1 MTTPVTNTNPQPA
14 LKGYAKSITVLDS
27 GRALVENHLRENLSI
42 PAETSLDKLVGI
54 KESSD
59 SSVLKGKDYVFDET
73 SNELIIDKQKGI
85 LNKLRAEIE
94 SAESGWKEHEH
105 FVSKETNY
113 NRDLSI
119 EENHTLD
126 ILRNTSNILD
136 RAFNRRTTLS
146 SWLLYGHLKTLGLQ
160 DDDFEKIKQKV
171 QDRDFVK
178 RFHEY
183 LTIKSTQPEKAI
195 KLFTPNEQKLVK
207 LYSTVSGF
215 YNSLN
220 LNFVKYFPVAF
231 TIQNV
236 SMPWVAKVFSGGILN
251 KLANMMMIL
260 NPWINE
266 FTENLGNY
274 LIEVRKLQ
282 EGFSRVLPDKKQ
294 GVQEEE
300 KVQLEVDNSI
310 KLSRFTNKENSL
322 NNIVSKINEG
332 TGRLF
337 GKGNT
342 VSSICLNFALKAMF
356 KQSYDTFASQFVDN
370 EDYIKKFA
378 TSLEQGNQ
386 DSSKPQHKEI
396 FKKGSVQDYAAKV
409 ITQGVRF
416 VKAMPRKTMKKI
428 TNRFGATYA
437 VLNPLMPLLAHVF
450 KQGPISWVVH
460 TLRDVGPLFN
470 DLFVDHLANFRKEIL
485 DIKTE
490 TEKENIQGLFPDF
503 KEVKSSVGSVIDN
516 ARSLWVSVS
525 DFAKKFKFRT
535 A

>member
-1 MTTPVTNTNPQPA
+1 MTVPINN
-14 LKGYAKSITVLDS
+14 YAKIITVLDG
-27 GRALVENHLRENLSI
+27 GRSIAERYLRENLSI
-42 PAETSLDKLVGI
+42 PAEISLDDLVNI

-59 SSVLKGKDYVFDET
+59 ISVLNGKDYVLDEKN
-73 SNELIIDKQKGI
+73 NELIIDKQKGI

-94 SAESGWKEHEH
+94 SAESLWKEHEH
-105 FVSKETNY
+105 FVSKETDY
-113 NRDLSI
+113 NCGLSI

-126 ILRNTSNILD
+126 ILINTSNILD

-146 SWLLYGHLKTLGLQ
+146 SWLLYGYLKTIGLK
-160 DDDFEKIKQKV
+160 DDDFQLIKDKV
-171 QDRDFVK
+171 QDSDFVK
-178 RFHEY
+178 RFNEY
-183 LTIKSTQPEKAI
+183 LNIKVKHPEKAI
-195 KLFTPNEQKLVK
+195 KLFNSDEQKLVK

-215 YNSLN
+215 YNKLN

-236 SMPWVAKVFSGGILN
+236 SMPWIAKIFSQGILN
-251 KLANMMMIL
+251 KLANTMMIL

-294 GVQEEE
+294 SVQEEE
-300 KVQLEVDNSI
+300 KVQLEVDNTI
-310 KLSRFTNKENSL
+310 KLSRLNNKENSL

-332 TGRLF
+332 TKRLF

-342 VSSICLNFALKAMF
+342 VSSICLNFALKVF
-356 KQSYDTFASQFVDN
+356 FGQNYDVFASQFVDN

-386 DSSKPQHKEI
+386 EGNKTPHKEV
-396 FKKGSVQDYAAKV
+396 FKKGSIQDYAARV

-416 VKAMPRKTMKKI
+416 VKAMPKETMKKI
-428 TNRFGATYA
+428 TNGFGATYA

-450 KQGPISWVVH
+450 KKGPISWVVH

-490 TEKENIQGLFPDF
+490 TEKEDIQKLFPDF
-503 KEVKSSVGSVIDN
+503 KNVKTSVGSVIDH
-516 ARSLWVSVS
+516 AKSLWTSVGE
-525 DFAKKFKFRT
+525 FAKKFKFRP